1 MLFQVNERIRLA
13 HEYFKFAYFF
23 TLSKEAFR
31 VGDML
36 YWFISNLTSD
46 VTEITEDK
54 FNLDIRKLDLA
65 RDLGYK
71 DASSFRKRTDKRN
84 GLTVWGELAK
94 VGFEFCD
101 GHRFLQGRKVI
112 KAKKTTIQIP
122 LVFEQIDWE
131 SVQFPSF
138 FNTRRD
144 KFIGDLRSIEYKI
157 NKLSNEKNEVKWHDI
172 DYENNSIRT
181 FKIYQ
186 FRHTSQ
192 EKIDALLLRQY
203 CWLATRCGGT
213 LSSSIGQ
220 QQIMSQFKAILQYTC
235 GGNYWIQDTF
245 MKMAYNL
252 PTSLSELN
260 KRIRYNYKSVTA
272 RFHMSE
278 YGLQYDKIIK
288 EDSMEQKREKRL
300 QHQITDL
307 ENKLNSASKSKYEV
321 LKEELGKYKRDENG
335 VLIGDA
341 DGRWG
346 SYLSGLLSKAK
357 NEELMRD
364 KEEKYRMTEL
374 KCNEIISHT
383 YSGSDYEFIYF

>member
-1 MLFQVNERIRLA
+1 MVFQANERIRLA

-36 YWFISNLTSD
+36 YWFISNLASD
-46 VTEITEDK
+46 LTEITEDK
-54 FNLDIRKLDLA
+54 FSLDIKKLELA
-65 RDLGYK
+65 RDLGFK
-71 DASSFRKRTDKRN
+71 EESSFRKRTDKRN

-94 VGFEFCD
+94 VGFEFFD
-101 GHRFLQGRKVI
+101 GHRILEGKKVI
-112 KAKKTTIQIP
+112 KAKKTTILVP
-122 LVFEQIDWE
+122 LVFEQVDWE

-157 NKLSNEKNEVKWHDI
+157 NKLSIEKNEVKWHDI

-186 FRHTSQ
+186 FRQTSQ

-203 CWLATRCGGT
+203 CWIAIRCGGT
-213 LSSSIGQ
+213 LSSPIGQ

-235 GGNYWIQDTF
+235 GGNYWTQDTF
-245 MKMAYNL
+245 MKMAYYL

-260 KRIRYNYKSVTA
+260 KKIRHYYNSVTA
-272 RFHMSE
+272 RFHLSE
-278 YGLQYDKIIK
+278 YGLQYDNIVK
-288 EDSMEQKREKRL
+288 EDRMEQKREKAL
-300 QHQITDL
+300 QRQITDL
-307 ENKLNSASKSKYEV
+307 NNKLESASTSKYEF
-321 LKEELGKYKRDENG
+321 LKEELEKYKRDENG
-335 VLIGDA
+335 VLIGDT
-341 DGRWG
+341 DGWWG
-346 SYLSGLLSKAK
+346 SHLTGLLNKEMK
-357 NEELMRD
+357 EESMRV

-374 KCNEIISHT
+374 KCDEIISHN
-383 YSGSDYEFIYF
+383 YSGTDYEFIYL